1 MRKHAIPPVGVIE
14 GVFSTIKVSRLS
26 VAATVPLTVP
36 ESFSLK
42 VIESIAAMT
51 GMFRMEALVEY
62 YHYWFL
68 CQLSGKAKWGRCTIN
83 REVCRYRMLWQ
94 LILAHTALLIRLVA
108 VSMVGTFRFILNAVS
123 LCMSFCMI
131 PNIEVAWCW
140 LRRCA

>member
-14 GVFSTIKVSRLS
+14 GVFSTMKVSRLS

-68 CQLSGKAKWGRCTIN
+68 CQLSGKAKG
-83 REVCRYRMLWQ
+83 VDVL
-94 LILAHTALLIRLVA
+94 
-108 VSMVGTFRFILNAVS
+108 
-123 LCMSFCMI
+123 
-131 PNIEVAWCW
+131 
-140 LRRCA
+140 